1 VAALQLFSST
11 KQMFLCIKYLK
22 CLELLST
29 FCVLKEMLC
38 FVSLPKGK
46 LTFVV
51 SGGPWRFRCRPRV
64 LRDNDYKFISAKDLV
79 PGDIV
84 VIAPGTVYCDMVVV
98 QAQQFTILVDESALT
113 GEATPVEK
121 TPPDAT
127 LGSATYVST
136 RHSYCTISAGT
147 DILEVN
153 SVSKGHAAGDSRESD
168 QMRPLALVITTGS
181 FTAKGDLLTQVLSF
195 ERHKF
200 VFDDQVKIVM
210 AILLLEAAALV
221 TIVFYLLEDQW
232 VFAWFYGK

>member
-1 VAALQLFSST
+1 L
-11 KQMFLCIKYLK
+11 
-22 CLELLST
+22 
-29 FCVLKEMLC
+29 
-38 FVSLPKGK
+38 
-46 LTFVV
+46 
-51 SGGPWRFRCRPRV
+51 RCRPRV
-64 LRDNDYKFISAKDLV
+64 LRDNEYKFISAKDLV

-153 SVSKGHAAGDSRESD
+153 NVSKGHATGASREGD

-221 TIVFYLLEDQW
+221 TIVFYWLEDQW